1 MNNKNEQKKRWFT
14 KKEVTTPL
22 GILNKLLDL
31 EGDKR
36 LRLKPTE
43 KKTNLGKS
51 KKTSPEQLST
61 ERKKREE
68 ESKKR
73 EEESKK
79 RQTDRPDVKKIVD
92 NKQIDV
98 KTNGSIVF
106 HDIDEQYQEKLN
118 FIIPQLNEIYLAIN
132 KENKGDT
139 EENVVHII
147 TKGMED
153 GETTIESQKSIYVD
167 EYIPPIK
174 VS

>member
-1 MNNKNEQKKRWFT
+1 MNDKNEQKKRWFT

-51 KKTSPEQLST
+51 KKTSPEQLSA

-73 EEESKK
+73 QTN
-79 RQTDRPDVKKIVD
+79 RQDVTKNVD

-98 KTNGSIVF
+98 KTNGSMVF
-106 HDIDEQYQEKLN
+106 HDIDQQYQEKLN
-118 FIIPQLNEIYLAIN
+118 FIIPQLNEIYQAIN

-139 EENVVHII
+139 EENVVRII

>member
-51 KKTSPEQLST
+51 KKTSPEQLSA
-61 ERKKREE
+61 ER
-68 ESKKR
+68 KKR

-79 RQTDRPDVKKIVD
+79 RQTDRQDVKKIVD

-139 EENVVHII
+139 EENVVRII
-147 TKGMED
+147 TKGMEE